1 MVNYWKHGGQSM
13 RAAKQIGI
21 HSGRLRYNS
30 MIPVVRQR
38 FAAGV
43 VSGICGMALLFGTIG
58 PAGAQDGN
66 KTSSPSMAPVEQ
78 YRIASRSEEIA
89 LARSAAPASISS
101 DAEVLVLGDR
111 GYETAIK
118 GKNGFVCLV
127 ERSWFASFGDPV
139 FWNPRIRGPDCLN
152 PAAVRTVLPVNL
164 QRTQW
169 ALAGLSKAEM
179 LARTKTSA
187 VAHQAPAPGS
197 MGYMMSKQ
205 GHLSDVDGQWHPH
218 LMFFQSHTAMAA
230 WGANLPGSPVMG
242 AEGNPDETTIFF
254 VPVGQWSDGT
264 TASMDMR

>member
-1 MVNYWKHGGQSM
+1 MCT
-13 RAAKQIGI
+13 AKQIEI
-21 HSGRLRYNS
+21 RSGPLRYNS
-30 MIPVVRQR
+30 VSPLVGQK

-43 VSGICGMALLFGTIG
+43 VSGICGLALLFGTIG

-66 KTSSPSMAPVEQ
+66 KTSYPSMAPVEQ

-101 DAEVLVLGDR
+101 DAEVLVLGDH

-127 ERSWFASFGDPV
+127 ERSWFATFGDPV
-139 FWNPRIRGPDCLN
+139 FWNPKIRGPDCLN

-169 ALAGLSKAEM
+169 VLAGLSKAEM
-179 LARTKTSA
+179 LARTKASA
-187 VAHQAPAPGS
+187 AAHRAPAPGS

-205 GHLSDVDGQWHPH
+205 GYLSDVDGHWHPH
-218 LMFFQSHTAMAA
+218 LMFFQSHTAMSA

-242 AEGNPDETTIFF
+242 AEGDPDEATIFF